1 MWPFR
6 RDSNDDEA
14 KKALAD
20 ARKNLRRV
28 QRRGDQVTSVAESL
42 RERRERNHFGEQLEA
57 IFIEPWRSS

>member
-6 RDSNDDEA
+6 RKSDDEEA
-14 KKALAD
+14 RKALAD

-28 QRRGDQVTSVAESL
+28 QRRGEQVSSAADSL
-42 RERRERNHFGEQLEA
+42 RDLRERNHFGEQLEA

>member
-6 RDSNDDEA
+6 REEDGEA

-28 QRRGDQVTSVAESL
+28 QRRGAQVTQISDSL
-42 RERRERNHFGEQLEA
+42 KDLRERNHFGEKLEE

>member
-6 RDSNDDEA
+6 REDNGEEA

-28 QRRGDQVTSVAESL
+28 QRRGAQVTQASTSLKDL
-42 RERRERNHFGEQLEA
+42 REENHFGEKLEE